1 MSPPLEQVLCRG
13 YRGLVPAGTRR
24 GGGDGRA
31 RNASAIAI
39 SRSMTVLL
47 PATNKNASWHCACVI
62 AWQFWNSPSGQV
74 RLLRRLQARRWAKP
88 AGGYGRTPRLTTAC
102 RCFGC
107 GANARTLR
115 AGVARLLGAC
125 QTFNDQSR
133 CPRRKKRDRG
143 RGIDAPRRNQQSG
156 ANEPPVGSKQ
166 YLPAETQNYRS
177 HPRGPCISTDAAS
190 SGPTATRVKP
200 LLGDGWQRLRS
211 RYEWARYRLVPRRS
225 RVRGVKATL
234 NELIDACADRSKGR
248 RARPRQNA

>member
-1 MSPPLEQVLCRG
+1 VSPPLEQVLCRG

-143 RGIDAPRRNQQSG
+143 RGIDAPRRNQQFRR
-156 ANEPPVGSKQ
+156 K
-166 YLPAETQNYRS
+166 R
-177 HPRGPCISTDAAS
+177 AAS
-190 SGPTATRVKP
+190 RKQAVPSGRDPKLSITSEGAMH
-200 LLGDGWQRLRS
+200 
-211 RYEWARYRLVPRRS
+211 
-225 RVRGVKATL
+225 
-234 NELIDACADRSKGR
+234 
-248 RARPRQNA
+248 